1 MQSFQQSSFYLPLV
15 FTAVIFG
22 IAPILLRLIGLQS
35 ITYRRCV
42 QSFLAGLL
50 LAFFYRIMTVL
61 PLIGGIVSGLLVFYL
76 FLNVAFASL
85 GIIVGVLQGIFHR
98 KWTKLTHAL
107 KLLGGHFYLS
117 GRRGFCAGL
126 WEGISRHSWELPQNL
141 IGHIW
146 AQSLNTFGFIQR
158 VDYFDGATFSTSE
171 KQSKRS
177 GMSLSTFI
185 YIAIDDA
192 INVEFRQKLLT
203 DPLLMHEFGHS
214 FDSKI
219 YGLFYLPLIGLPSL
233 ISAARSKQLKADA
246 INPKPHRFQTYEMRA
261 NRHAAYYFA
270 SYYQVD
276 WAKFEKV
283 FPLKIS

>member
-1 MQSFQQSSFYLPLV
+1 MQALFQSTFCFPLA
-15 FTAVIFG
+15 FTAIIFG
-22 IAPILLRLIGLQS
+22 IAPILMGLMGFQS
-35 ITYRRCV
+35 FTYRRCV
-42 QSFLAGLL
+42 QSFLAGLI
-50 LAFFYRIMTVL
+50 LALVYRMMALL
-61 PLIGGIVSGLLVFYL
+61 PLIGGIVAELIVFYL
-76 FLNVAFASL
+76 FLNLALASL
-85 GIIVGVLQGIFHR
+85 GIIAGILQGIRHG

-117 GRRGFCAGL
+117 ERKGFYAGL
-126 WEGISRHSWELPQNL
+126 WEGTSRHSWEFAQNL

-146 AQSLNTFGFIQR
+146 AQTLNTFGFIQR

-171 KQSKRS
+171 KQLKRS
-177 GMSLSTFI
+177 GMSLATFI
-185 YIAIDDA
+185 YIAIDDV
-192 INVEFRQKLLT
+192 INVEFRQKLLA

-233 ISAARSKQLKADA
+233 ISAARAKQLKADA

-261 NRHAAYYFA
+261 NQHAAAYFA
-270 SYYQVD
+270 KNYQVE
-276 WAKFEKV
+276 WVKFEKL